1 MNFAR
6 IYYTL
11 LVFLTFILQTYA
23 QEEAQKQFQSQHTLG
38 LIISHT
44 NVSKGVDV
52 NGDRKWLSLPSWA
65 INYNYKFSPHW
76 AIGLH
81 NDIIT
86 ETFEVEE
93 HLSNKNVQTIERS
106 YPLAS
111 VLMASYKPGKHFS
124 CLLGSGGE
132 FSHTGNLFLLRV
144 GVEYGYE
151 INEKWEIN
159 ANLTN
164 DFKINSYNSWA
175 IGFGL
180 TRVLN

>member
-1 MNFAR
+1 MNFTR
-6 IYYTL
+6 TYYTL
-11 LVFLTFILQTYA
+11 LVFLTVIFQTYA
-23 QEEAQKQFQSQHTLG
+23 QEEMQSKFVPHHTLG

-44 NVSKGVDV
+44 NVSKGVDI

-81 NDIIT
+81 NDIVT

-93 HLSNKNVQTIERS
+93 HLSDKNVQTIERS

-124 CLLGSGGE
+124 YLFGAGGE
-132 FSHTGNLFLLRV
+132 FSHTGHLFLWRV

-164 DFKINSYNSWA
+164 DLKVYSYNSWA
-175 IGFGL
+175 IGLGI
-180 TRVLN
+180 TKVLN